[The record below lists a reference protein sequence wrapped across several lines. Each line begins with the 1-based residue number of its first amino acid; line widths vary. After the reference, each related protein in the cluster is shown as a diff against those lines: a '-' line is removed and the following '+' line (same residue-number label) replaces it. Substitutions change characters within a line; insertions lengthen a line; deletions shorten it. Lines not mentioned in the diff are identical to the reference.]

1 VSSPALRRAAWLLLV
16 ALVLFGVVAILLG
29 HPWGGAVSSLA
40 LLAGVALGVVEP
52 TSSKRSA
59 NCPFDR

>member
-1 VSSPALRRAAWLLLV
+1 V